1 MLGGYM
7 THHGEHAPGRTCGD
21 EDVTVAHHR
30 STRARKGLFRASR
43 PLASALGL
51 AAVLCAKGALG
62 AAFDVADT
70 TWEGCSELYGIA
82 VSELGDGRV
91 KPVAV
96 LDWNEV
102 GPSDGVLV
110 LHPLQSMDPEE
121 TTAFMK
127 AGGRLAIVDDYGRG
141 DETLRRFH
149 IERTS
154 LPSRPVAA
162 LRNNPNLAIAE
173 PVLDNDKGQITGPHP
188 VVAQVQQFVTNH
200 ATGLRHPNL
209 SPVLEVRAIGEP
221 AAIVAV
227 AGQVGKGRLFAL
239 SDPSGLMNQML
250 RYPGNRSFAQGLCRY
265 LVDADGVER
274 TGGRLF
280 IVSNRFSEE
289 GSFGGQ
295 TTLRKDLEGQ
305 LRSLSDAIA
314 EARRAGMPGWAHLVL
329 AVLATLGVGVWV
341 ARASGRPYKSPTP
354 RYARR
359 TPLVAQGGVA
369 GRFALLAAPT
379 SPPSLVL
386 LELKSALAEALA
398 HKLGAPVDQGSDAL
412 LAAAARAGGLDE
424 QRRSALKEVLTVM
437 QQAEASVVAGRPA
450 HVPRAALRKAATV
463 VRDVLRAAGLTPE
476 TLAHNRALGPN
487 PAHVPIHAPRPP
499 AEESDH

>member
-1 MLGGYM
+1 M
-7 THHGEHAPGRTCGD
+7 THHGEHAPGRVSGNKMITAPQD
-21 EDVTVAHHR
+21 LNMRRDFTI
-30 STRARKGLFRASR
+30 RASR
-43 PLASALGL
+43 PLAAALGVAVMVSAG
-51 AAVLCAKGALG
+51 AAFG

-82 VSELGDGRV
+82 VSELGESRV
-91 KPVAV
+91 KAVAV
-96 LDWNEV
+96 LDWSEI

-154 LPSRPVAA
+154 LPTRPVAA
-162 LRNNPNLAIAE
+162 LRNNPQLAIAE
-173 PVLDNDKGQITGPHP
+173 PVLDNEKGQLAGPHP

-265 LVDADGVER
+265 LVDSDGVER
-274 TGGRLF
+274 MNGRLF

-295 TTLRKDLEGQ
+295 TTLRKDFEGQ
-305 LRSLSDAIA
+305 LRSIADAIA
-314 EARRAGMPGWAHLVL
+314 EARQSGMPGWVHLIF
-329 AVLATLGVGVWV
+329 AVLATLGAGAWV
-341 ARASGRPYKSPTP
+341 ARAAGRPYKSPTP

-398 HKLGAPVDQGSDAL
+398 HKLGTPVDQGNDAL

-437 QQAEASVVAGRPA
+437 QKAEASVVAGRPA
-450 HVPRAALRKAATV
+450 HVPRAALRRAATV
-463 VRDVLRAAGLTPE
+463 VREVLRAAGMAPPE
-476 TLAHNRALGPN
+476 THAKN
-487 PAHVPIHAPRPP
+487 PAGGPSPAPTTSQAPRPP
-499 AEESDH
+499 AEESAT